1 MPMTKARVS
10 PVLALL
16 GLLGPGLHATPLP
29 DVPLPPVDA
38 TLRVDPT
45 TFDLT
50 AIQGAYRNVL
60 SRWAAGTRAQALVD
74 LGRLEEGVVGQDGTG
89 LERLFKAEG
98 QIVRELEARDP
109 ESLLPVLVL
118 HHDSYAAYRD
128 RNNPFLS
135 THARRLTLALAEL
148 YAERGAGQGA
158 KVSTARVLV
167 SLGSYLQ
174 EASLMALSARLYGRA
189 VEFDPDN
196 EVALLGLGAL
206 FEKSGKYEAALKYL
220 EHLVEAHPGQHEGRL
235 RLGITLAR
243 MGRTADAERQ
253 LERLTAADPPGWVL
267 NIGYQELA
275 KLYAEKGSDAKAAEL
290 LRRAVKRFPDDARL
304 QVQLAAVLERSG
316 EPRAALEAAE
326 RVYSL
331 RPAPGPGGSAGESPR
346 YRYSRW
352 SPDALVAL
360 RTSLRETSDA
370 RLGVLTQALTSSI
383 PRGEG

>member
-1 MPMTKARVS
+1 MTTARVS
-10 PVLALL
+10 SFLTLL
-16 GLLGPGLHATPLP
+16 GLLGPGLYAAPLPAPAP
-29 DVPLPPVDA
+29 DVPLPPIDS
-38 TLRVDPT
+38 TLRVDPA

-50 AIQGAYRNVL
+50 AIQSAYRGVL
-60 SRWAAGTRAQALVD
+60 SRWAAGTRTQALAD
-74 LGRLEEGVVGQDGTG
+74 LARLEEGVVGLDGTG

-118 HHDSYAAYRD
+118 HHDTYASYRD

-135 THARRLTLALAEL
+135 THARRMTLALAEL

-174 EASLMALSARLYGRA
+174 EASLLSLAARLYGRA
-189 VEFDPDN
+189 VEFDPDS

-206 FEKSGKYEAALKYL
+206 FEKSGKYEVAAKYL
-220 EHLVEAHPGQHEGRL
+220 EHLVEVHPNQHEGRL
-235 RLGITLAR
+235 RYGVTVAR
-243 MGRTADAERQ
+243 LGRTAEAERQ
-253 LERLTAADPPGWVL
+253 LERLIAADPPGWVL
-267 NIGYQELA
+267 NLGYQELA
-275 KLYAEKGSDAKAAEL
+275 KIYAEKGADAKAVEL
-290 LRRAVKRFPDDARL
+290 LRRAVRRFPEDARL

-316 EPRAALEAAE
+316 ESRAALEAAE

-331 RPAPGPGGSAGESPR
+331 RPAAAGGGESPR

-352 SPDALVAL
+352 APDALVTL